1 MKKNVQCQHNFI
13 KIFPNHDQTLT
24 FMYGYILNFY
34 IIKTFKMYNSNLRT
48 GAKHAMDWTSYHP
61 VEDMHVSRH

>member
-1 MKKNVQCQHNFI
+1 
-13 KIFPNHDQTLT
+13 
-24 FMYGYILNFY
+24 MYGYILKFY